1 MLRCSGP
8 CQQLFHSA
16 CLKCLNGTLLHGDS
30 FFAFTCSVCGGGKQT
45 CERNS
50 LSWIIITQ
58 LVIYNLLLRDPEKEY
73 VRWREDICRFIEL
86 HWDYLKPGKPK
97 SATWYNTVA
106 SVLSTAAGKTFRSGT
121 EKYGQP
127 GWWSLIAM
135 EPPQSNAKAKSSAA
149 SRKQTAPS
157 VGSST
162 PANEIQAVVKR
173 PRRAKDKK
181 LKSYSSLPP
190 AESDS
195 DDSGWSP
202 PRKRRSSISSTESRP
217 SKKSKSEPS
226 LQLTRKKFAGKSI
239 PTKGYG
245 SKSLPASAFVTPLGS
260 PLQTAKSTPAFVS
273 ESESDIFGA
282 TDSELSELSSLS
294 DTEDEQESNSRGTL
308 YFSPQESV
316 TAGPVYRE
324 PAITSWDSLDDFF
337 SSEEDD
343 YAPTPVAPR
352 VTKITPRVLARKLEN
367 VVQNRPDDE
376 VDSSAEEDLD
386 EEEEFDDESETSE
399 DESIKGTD
407 QAQAPP
413 ARGPVRK
420 PKPSAPA
427 HHAFL
432 TTEQEFALLQRL
444 SSFASSALA
453 APLPAAVARLKCK
466 IHLRRLKRSIG
477 LPIFDLD
484 ARVSR
489 CLKPKAAPLSLLP
502 TKTSSLPSVVT
513 LPNGRSARLVIRGMD
528 DRTALARFRAVRGIS
543 STSFRNSFLSRIQGY
558 LKYETIVSPYTGK
571 PLLPQIW
578 ESCEIA
584 TRTPALQTLHA
595 VTGMHIKADGTTSYP
610 ISFQYLTAALL
621 PDVDALLS
629 ATFWPGISVKEA
641 LQYPDFTIVATH
653 ARRLVVA
660 VAIMTP
666 DGYLSYIAVRP
677 GWEGAGLARFMLFH
691 LIQTIPGRDIT
702 LHVSANN
709 KAMLLYQRLGF
720 KPEEFIVGFYN
731 KYLPAESHACKN
743 AFFVRLRR

>member
-1 MLRCSGP
+1 MRI
-8 CQQLFHSA
+8 
-16 CLKCLNGTLLHGDS
+16 T
-30 FFAFTCSVCGGGKQT
+30 
-45 CERNS
+45 
-50 LSWIIITQ
+50 ITQ
-58 LVIYNLLLRDPEKEY
+58 LVMYNLLLRDPEKEY
-73 VRWREDICRFIEL
+73 LRWREDICRFIEL
-86 HWDYLKPGKPK
+86 HWDYLKSGKPK

-135 EPPQSNAKAKSSAA
+135 EPPQGGAKAKGGAA
-149 SRKQTAPS
+149 SRKQTAS
-157 VGSST
+157 SAASST
-162 PANEIQAVVKR
+162 SAVEIKPVVKR
-173 PRRAKDKK
+173 PRRAKDERP
-181 LKSYSSLPP
+181 KSYSSLPP
-190 AESDS
+190 AAASDS

-202 PRKRRSSISSTESRP
+202 PRKRRNSSSSTESRP
-217 SKKSKSEPS
+217 FKKSKSEPS
-226 LQLTRKKFAGKSI
+226 PRSTRKKFAGKSI

-260 PLQTAKSTPAFVS
+260 PSQTGKRTSAFVS
-273 ESESDIFGA
+273 ETESDIFGA

-294 DTEDEQESNSRGTL
+294 DTEDEQDSNSGGAL
-308 YFSPQESV
+308 YYSPQESV
-316 TAGPVYRE
+316 TAGLDYQQT
-324 PAITSWDSLDDFF
+324 AITNWDSLADFF

-343 YAPTPVAPR
+343 YARTPLASR
-352 VTKITPRVLARKLEN
+352 VTKITPRVIAQKLESN
-367 VVQNRPDDE
+367 FQNRSDGE
-376 VDSSAEEDLD
+376 VGSSAEEDL

-399 DESIKGTD
+399 DEIVKGTD
-407 QAQAPP
+407 QSQAPP
-413 ARGPVRK
+413 ARGLARK
-420 PKPSAPA
+420 PKPAAPA

-444 SSFASSALA
+444 SSFTSSARV

-489 CLKPKAAPLSLLP
+489 SLKPKAAPLSLLP
-502 TKTSSLPSVVT
+502 TKTLSLPSVVT

-528 DRTALARFRAVRGIS
+528 DRTALARFRAVRGI
-543 STSFRNSFLSRIQGY
+543 TRTPFRNSFLSRIQGY
-558 LKYETIVSPYTGK
+558 PKHEITVSPYTGK

-578 ESCEIA
+578 ESCEMA
-584 TRTPALQTLHA
+584 TSAPALQTLHA

-610 ISFQYLTAALL
+610 VTFQYLNAALL

-731 KYLPAESHACKN
+731 KYLPAESQACKN